1 MKGIYTLIIF
11 LAEKTLIRTRK
22 KNFIVTRGFYIYVG
36 SAMGP
41 YTKSLEKRVLR
52 HLRKHKTRFW
62 HIDYLLKKKAVGIKA
77 ILYSP
82 SMKKLECSLAS
93 QFEKSRSV
101 WVPIDGFGCSDC
113 KCRGHLFVA
122 LGKTNLESVLKNTM
136 KAHRKVGLS
145 PRMILIGRGKSP
157 FQLFFQMPNEE
168 AGSTGKI

>member
-22 KNFIVTRGFYIYVG
+22 KAFIVPRGFCIYVG

-41 YTKSLEKRVLR
+41 YTESLEKRVLR
-52 HLRKHKTRFW
+52 HLRKHKRRFW
-62 HIDYLLKKKAVGIKA
+62 HIDYLLNKKGVGIKA

-82 SMKKLECSLAS
+82 STKKLECSLAS
-93 QFEKSRSV
+93 RFEKRRSV
-101 WVPIDGFGCSDC
+101 WVPIEGFGCSDC

-122 LGKTNLESVLKNTM
+122 LGKTTLESALKNTM

-145 PRMILIGRGKSP
+145 PRMILIGREKSH
-157 FQLFFQMPNEE
+157 FQLFFQMANEE
-168 AGSTGKI
+168 VESTGKI